1 MGMNLGMC
9 FLAKNGEMNVRQWDE
24 TLRKQNLELMHRF
37 CEARANGDL
46 EEIMGCLT
54 EDVVWRY
61 PGRNPL
67 SREYRGKED
76 VAGFFRSLRD
86 LTGGEFSSKAERI
99 MADEDSAFVH
109 ELPQGIVKGKHLEW
123 RTVLMFRLREGKIAE
138 VEVFQN
144 IQHELD
150 EWWNS

>member
-1 MGMNLGMC
+1 MQQRDD
-9 FLAKNGEMNVRQWDE
+9 A
-24 TLRKQNLELMHRF
+24 LREQNLALMRKF
-37 CEARANGDL
+37 CEARANKDP
-46 EEIMGCLT
+46 EAIMECLT

-67 SREYRGKED
+67 SREYRGKDD
-76 VAGFFRSLRD
+76 VAGFFRGLRE
-86 LTGGEFSSKAERI
+86 LTGGNFSSETERI
-99 MADEDSAFVH
+99 MVDENSAFVH
-109 ELPQGIVKGKHLEW
+109 ELPRGTMKGKPLEW
-123 RTVLMFRLREGKIAE
+123 RTVLMFRLRNGKIAE

>member
-1 MGMNLGMC
+1 MQQ
-9 FLAKNGEMNVRQWDE
+9 RD
-24 TLRKQNLELMHRF
+24 TLQEQNLALMRRF
-37 CEARANGDL
+37 CQARADKDP
-46 EEIMGCLT
+46 EAIMGCLA

-67 SREYRGKED
+67 SREYRGKEE
-76 VAGFFRSLRD
+76 VAGFFRSLRE
-86 LTGGEFSSKAERI
+86 LTGGDFSSETERI
-99 MADEDSAFVH
+99 MVDGTAAFVH
-109 ELPQGIVKGKHLEW
+109 ELPRGTRKGKTLAW
-123 RTVLMFRLREGKIAE
+123 RTVLMFGLRDGKISE

>member
-1 MGMNLGMC
+1 MQQ
-9 FLAKNGEMNVRQWDE
+9 RD
-24 TLRKQNLELMHRF
+24 TLRERNLALMRRF
-37 CEARANGDL
+37 CEARADGDL
-46 EEIMGCLT
+46 EAIMGYLT

-67 SREYRGKED
+67 SREYRGKEE
-76 VAGFFRSLRD
+76 VAGFFRGLRE
-86 LTGGEFSSKAERI
+86 LTGGDFSSETERL
-99 MADEDSAFVH
+99 MVDETAAFVH
-109 ELPQGIVKGKHLEW
+109 ELPRGTRKGKSLQWESL
-123 RTVLMFRLREGKIAE
+123 LMFRLRDGRIAE